1 MSRHDKDYNSSVKL
15 SAYADLMLD
24 RIDTCINDKISK
36 NVTRLAS
43 AIVTKVNSDGSVNIR
58 LPSEDNT
65 EFTKI
70 QNQCPYELKI
80 GDAVELTLKNGSFNN
95 CWVSARHGMGTR
107 ATGEGSSGSY
117 VLPVATATQ
126 LGGIK
131 VGAGLVISNGVL
143 SVTGGGTADAVE
155 WKNVLTTPTTLAGYG
170 ITDARINS
178 GTITLGGNSIVPLTA
193 SSSLDATKLV
203 GNVPSA
209 TKATQ
214 DSMGNVIVD
223 TYAKKTEIPSLS
235 GYATQSWVKNQGYLT
250 EHQSLANYALKTEIP
265 TIPTKV
271 SSFENDVGYLTSHQ
285 SLADYATKSWVQNQ
299 GYLTT
304 HQDISGLATKLELK
318 TVEDKI
324 PIIPTKVSAF
334 ENDAGY
340 LTQHQSLANYAL
352 KSELPKNVSELDN
365 DAKYITIS
373 EVPVQSINGKTG
385 IVNLTAADVGALSS
399 DTAIPVVNNGQITIQ
414 KNGENVKTFGLNDST
429 NSIINIEVP
438 TAVSELEN
446 DKGYLTS
453 VPVTSVNGKTGEV
466 QLSAADIGALP
477 DTTSIPVVNN
487 TIITLKDSVSDA
499 ELGNF
504 STNTST
510 AKTINIPIPVVNNGK
525 ITIQK
530 NGENAGSFSLNDSV
544 NTAINITVPTKTS
557 DLSNDSG
564 YLTSVPVTSVNN
576 KTGEVTLTPSD
587 VGALS
592 TAGGSLTGSLD
603 IKNSAGDS
611 AVSLNTDG
619 LIKGNKI
626 QLTGLAESENAL
638 TSFITKD
645 ETGVLQ
651 TRNAAQVIEDLNV
664 ATKNDLPA
672 VNNGKLTVNIK
683 KGTDT
688 SSKTFSANQSADET
702 VDIEIPVVQKVL
714 VGSDTEVPSANAVI
728 NALSSSG
735 YGDMMKSSY
744 APNSNDTVEKA
755 FKDENGNNIASTYI
769 PKFKLLSNTD
779 ANSLTT
785 SSICVIGTGN
795 TNLPDEATGS
805 VLFVAGDGT
814 NAFQIIVIYATN
826 TLNHRAYKDGA
837 WTIWRN
843 TEAKVSADSAANF
856 DAYGIGFITGE

>member
-107 ATGEGSSGSY
+107 ATSEGSSGAY

-193 SSSLDATKLV
+193 SSNLDASKLT

-214 DSMGNVIVD
+214 DSVGNVIVD
-223 TYAKKTEIPSLS
+223 TYAKKTELPSLS

-250 EHQSLANYALKTEIP
+250 EHQSLANYALKAEIP

-271 SSFENDVGYLTSHQ
+271 SSFENDAGYLTSHQ
-285 SLADYATKSWVQNQ
+285 SLIDYATKSWVQNQ

-304 HQDISGLATKLELK
+304 HQDISGLATKLELQ

-324 PIIPTKVSAF
+324 PTIPTKISVF

-352 KSELPKNVSELDN
+352 KTEIPAIPTKVSFFENDVGYLTEHQNLDNYALKTEIPVIPTKVSTFENDAGYLTQHQSLTNYALKSELPKNVSDLTN
-365 DAKYITIS
+365 DAKYITAS
-373 EVPVQSINGKTG
+373 EAPVQSINGKTG
-385 IVNLTAADVGALSS
+385 IVSLTANDVGALPS
-399 DTAIPVVNNGQITIQ
+399 TTTIPVVNNAKLTIQ
-414 KNGENVKTFGLNDST
+414 KNGSDIDNFTANASVDK
-429 NSIINIEVP
+429 IINIEVP
-438 TAVSELEN
+438 TKASDINAISTDNISQTLGNSETKVPSEKAV
-446 DKGYLTS
+446 T
-453 VPVTSVNGKTGEV
+453 
-466 QLSAADIGALP
+466 QAMSAA
-477 DTTSIPVVNN
+477 
-487 TIITLKDSVSDA
+487 
-499 ELGNF
+499 
-504 STNTST
+504 
-510 AKTINIPIPVVNNGK
+510 
-525 ITIQK
+525 
-530 NGENAGSFSLNDSV
+530 
-544 NTAINITVPTKTS
+544 
-557 DLSNDSG
+557 
-564 YLTSVPVTSVNN
+564 
-576 KTGEVTLTPSD
+576 
-587 VGALS
+587 
-592 TAGGSLTGSLD
+592 
-603 IKNSAGDS
+603 
-611 AVSLNTDG
+611 
-619 LIKGNKI
+619 
-626 QLTGLAESENAL
+626 
-638 TSFITKD
+638 
-645 ETGVLQ
+645 
-651 TRNAAQVIEDLNV
+651 
-664 ATKNDLPA
+664 
-672 VNNGKLTVNIK
+672 
-683 KGTDT
+683 
-688 SSKTFSANQSADET
+688 
-702 VDIEIPVVQKVL
+702 
-714 VGSDTEVPSANAVI
+714 
-728 NALSSSG
+728 G
-735 YGDMMKSSY
+735 YGDMLKANYASKSDNIVDKSY
-744 APNSNDTVEKA
+744 A
-755 FKDENGNNIASTYI
+755 DENGNNIASTYI

-785 SSICVIGTGN
+785 SSICVIGAGN

-814 NAFQIIVIYATN
+814 NAFQIVVVYATN

-843 TEAKVSADSAANF
+843 TEAKTSADSTTNF
-856 DAYGIGFITGE
+856 DAYGLGFITGE